1 MRYYRIHGEV
11 VRIEYKDSEEH
22 EKADG
27 YLESYWFRNMVFRRT
42 LEINERFEGKAFL
55 SASAVESDTFELCAL
70 SKTQVD
76 LAAEAK
82 AYLNDIGVHT
92 KVISVKEVTFDTFSR
107 LLHHADGSCFID
119 DDDDVLDMFDLSEFS
134 RRRCYLHTPGMDED
148 IIEIRANKEDDRK
161 CARLLTATDLKE
173 EITRI
178 RQLGCSQD
186 VHGHPVHY
194 LISTDDKETQK
205 ETFLIL
211 LNNLIKSGRL
221 GSKRYCT
228 LDCTRDRDISETYL
242 DAVFRMNGEGAII
255 APLLKP
261 LRLDGSMA
269 NSAMENIEKLCEC
282 VRRHRNEVLTIFL
295 LPKECSQI
303 KSFLFDNLGSLSFVE
318 MNEKPADGK
327 RARRLLSA
335 MAKDS
340 KVTADET
347 LFSKIEPGETYLTK
361 ELRFMFED
369 WFSDKLRTSVYPQY
383 AQFRMVKTDEAE
395 KEATGTAYE
404 DLMSMVG
411 LDDAKKIICQA
422 IDFHKMQ
429 KFLLNQDITR
439 ERPAQHMVFTGNPG
453 TAKTTAARLFARIMR
468 ENELLSSGHIVEVG
482 RADLVGKY
490 VGHTAPLVQ
499 QSFRRAKGGVLFID
513 EAYSLVDG
521 GDGNFGDEAIN
532 TIVQEMENHRDEV
545 VVIFAGYPDKMELF
559 LDRNPGLRSRIA
571 FHVPFPDYTTEEL
584 CEIAELV
591 AMEKGMRLAE
601 DAKEKL
607 ADIFETAREEEDYG
621 NGRFVRSTIEK
632 AMMAQASRIVKG
644 SMEALKKSELST
656 LVADDIEMPKRSAKK
671 PLKLGFCA

>member
-11 VRIEYKDSEEH
+11 IRIEYKDSEEH

-42 LEINERFEGKAFL
+42 LELNERFEGKAFL

-107 LLHHADGSCFID
+107 LLCHADGSCFID
-119 DDDDVLDMFDLSEFS
+119 DKDDVLDRFNLSELS
-134 RRRCYLHTPGMDED
+134 QRRFYLNGPDRQED
-148 IIEIRANKEDDRK
+148 IFETHPNKEDNRK
-161 CARLLTATDLKE
+161 CVRLLTSADLKE
-173 EITRI
+173 EIVRI
-178 RQLGCSQD
+178 KLKSCSED

-194 LISTDDKETQK
+194 LVSTDDEETRT
-205 ETFLIL
+205 ETCAVL
-211 LNNLIKSGRL
+211 LNNLIKGKRL
-221 GSKRYCT
+221 NSKRICT
-228 LDCTRDRDISETYL
+228 IDCMGDRDISRTYL
-242 DAVFRMNGEGAII
+242 DALFRMNDEGTII
-255 APLLKP
+255 VSLQKSLN
-261 LRLDGSMA
+261 LDSDIA
-269 NSAMENIEKLCEC
+269 DSALGNIEKLCDC
-282 VRRHRNEVLTIFL
+282 IKRHRNEVLTILL
-295 LPKECSQI
+295 LPKECTQI
-303 KSFLFDNLGSLSFVE
+303 KNFLFDNLGSLSFVDISE
-318 MNEKPADGK
+318 RPADSK
-327 RARRLLSA
+327 QARRLLSI
-335 MAKDS
+335 MAKDNR
-340 KVTADET
+340 VTVDEK
-347 LFSKIEPGETYLTK
+347 LYSKIEPDETYFTK

-369 WFSDKLRTSVYPQY
+369 WFSDKLRTCVYPQY
-383 AQFRMVKTDEAE
+383 AQFKMAKTNEA
-395 KEATGTAYE
+395 KKKAAGTAYE
-404 DLMSMVG
+404 NLMGMIG

-453 TAKTTAARLFARIMR
+453 TAKTTVARLFARIMR
-468 ENELLSSGHIVEVG
+468 DNELLSSGHIVEVG

-499 QSFRRAKGGVLFID
+499 QCFRRAEGGVLFID

-521 GDGNFGDEAIN
+521 REGSFGDEAIN

-584 CEIAELV
+584 CEIAKLV
-591 AMEKGMRLAE
+591 ATEKGVRLSE
-601 DAKEKL
+601 DAKERL
-607 ADIFETAREEEDYG
+607 VDIFEAAREEEDYG

-632 AMMAQASRIVKG
+632 AMMAQASRIVKD

-656 LVADDIEMPKRSAKK
+656 LVADDIEMPKRTRQK